1 MNEAFASRGT
11 TAMRAREITAFI
23 HRSRVADVLNALRTA
38 GFRNV
43 TLLDT
48 RLLSQAFEA
57 KGREHSLS
65 TGNGASPT
73 VKLEVICDNES
84 KTAEAIALIRAY
96 AKANEPHAGR
106 IYISELLSG
115 MDIDN

>member
-1 MNEAFASRGT
+1 
-11 TAMRAREITAFI
+11 MRARQITAFI
-23 HRSRVADVLNALRTA
+23 HRSRVADVVNALRTA

-48 RLLSQAFEA
+48 RLLSEVFEA
-57 KGREHSLS
+57 KGRDHSLS

-84 KTAEAIALIRAY
+84 KTAHDDRD
-96 AKANEPHAGR
+96 
-106 IYISELLSG
+106 SG
-115 MDIDN
+115 MQPGTVGFHRVTVRKLCLSCHVPAYRTRTDSLRRAWE

>member
-1 MNEAFASRGT
+1 
-11 TAMRAREITAFI
+11 MRAREITAFI
-23 HRSRVADVLNALRTA
+23 HRSRVADVANALRTA

-96 AKANEPHAGR
+96 AKANEPYAGR